1 MKNDPMHSRFDDL
14 DSGKIY
20 DVIVIG
26 GGISGAFILWD
37 SVLRGLDAILLE
49 QNDYASGTSCATSKL
64 IHGGL
69 RYLKNAEFSLV
80 RESLVERRILAYLTP
95 HSIKPLGFILPIYD
109 FKNQLLMKAGLTL
122 YDLLSFDRNKLLG
135 NDSKIPGY
143 KYLDKENTILEDP
156 NIPRDHLQGSVLYY
170 DYANENPERHT
181 CDFIFS
187 AKNKGAKAFNYSKV
201 KNIEYLNNLYHLT
214 FTDKLTSK
222 DYVIKS
228 RTIVNSAGPWADTI
242 DNLALQRNESN
253 LIRSKGI
260 HIITRNIS
268 QRYCSIRITKSKKHL
283 FVIPWRGKTIIGTTD
298 TVYNGSPDEFKVT
311 REDIQNLILE
321 INEYLNFKIESRDVY
336 YYYGGMRPLVDDST
350 DSLNTYNVSR
360 KNEISDHKLSGRPG
374 FITALGGKYTTS
386 RMLAEKATDQVCE
399 TLGKGKVCLTKSAK
413 PDSGMY
419 SDIPTLIRDVKNQ
432 NPWISEEKAFNLVS
446 KYGSIAKDIASKSE
460 KSHTSNDLPIKIDNM
475 EYYEEEIEYILMN
488 EDVKYLS
495 DFYFRRS
502 GIGNLGLPNETSF
515 NKLNTYLSK
524 LLNRNIDEEKKQ
536 IINRYNF

>member
-1 MKNDPMHSRFDDL
+1 MKNDPSQSRFDDL
-14 DSGKIY
+14 DTGKIY

-37 SVLRGLDAILLE
+37 SVLRGLDALLLE

-109 FKNQLLMKAGLTL
+109 FKNQLVMKAGLTL

-135 NDSKIPGY
+135 NDSKIPGFQ
-143 KYLDKENTILEDP
+143 YLNKQNTILEDS
-156 NIPRDHLQGSVLYY
+156 NIPRDNLQGSVIYY

-181 CDFIFS
+181 CEFIFS
-187 AKNKGAKAFNYSKV
+187 AKKKGAKAFNYSKV
-201 KNIEYLNNLYHLT
+201 KNIEYLNSIYHLT
-214 FTDKLTSK
+214 FIDKLTSK
-222 DYVIKS
+222 EFVIKS
-228 RTIVNSAGPWADTI
+228 RAIVNSAGPWADTI
-242 DNLALQRNESN
+242 DNLALKRNESN

-311 REDIQNLILE
+311 GEDIQNLIQE
-321 INEYLNFKIESRDVY
+321 INEYLNFKIETRDVY

-350 DSLNTYNVSR
+350 DSSNTYNVSR

-386 RMLAEKATDQVCE
+386 RMLAEKAVDEVCDI
-399 TLGKGKVCLTKSAK
+399 LGKGKICLTKSTK

-419 SDIPTLIRDVKNQ
+419 SDIPTLIRDLKNQ
-432 NPWISEEKAFNLVS
+432 NPLISEEKAFNLVT
-446 KYGSIAKDIASKSE
+446 KYGSNAKEIASNSDKS
-460 KSHTSNDLPIKIDNM
+460 TNSNDFTIKIDNL
-475 EYYEEEIEYILMN
+475 EYYKEEIEYTLKN
-488 EDVKYLS
+488 EDVRYLS

-502 GIGNLGLPNETSF
+502 GIGNLGLPDETSF
-515 NKLNTYLSK
+515 NKINTYISNFF
-524 LLNRNIDEEKKQ
+524 NRNIEEEKNQ
-536 IINRYNF
+536 IIKRYNF

>member
-1 MKNDPMHSRFDDL
+1 MKKDSTHSRFDDL
-14 DSGKIY
+14 DAGKIY

-26 GGISGAFILWD
+26 GGITGAFILWD
-37 SVLRGLDAILLE
+37 SVLRGLDPILIE

-95 HSIKPLGFILPIYD
+95 HSIKPLGFIMPIYD

-135 NDSKIPGY
+135 DDSKIPSY
-143 KYLDKENTILEDP
+143 KYLNKEKTILEDP

-187 AKNKGAKAFNYSKV
+187 AKKKGAKAFNYSKV
-201 KNIEYLNNLYHLT
+201 KNIEYLNNIYSLT
-214 FTDKLTSK
+214 VIDKLSSK
-222 DYVIKS
+222 EFIIKT
-228 RTIVNSAGPWADTI
+228 RTVVNSAGPWADTI
-242 DNLALQRNESN
+242 DNLALHRNESN

-298 TVYNGSPDEFKVT
+298 TVYNGSPDEFKVSG
-311 REDIQNLILE
+311 EDIQDLIEE
-321 INEYLNFKIESRDVY
+321 INEYLNFKIEPRDVY

-360 KNEISDHKLSGRPG
+360 KNEISNHKHSGRPG

-399 TLGKGKVCLTKSAK
+399 TLGKGKICLTKSVK

-419 SDIPTLIRDVKNQ
+419 SDIPTLIRDLKNQ
-432 NPWISEEKAFNLVS
+432 NPWISEEKVFNLVT
-446 KYGSIAKDIASKSE
+446 KYGSIAKEIISKRD
-460 KSHTSNDLPIKIDNM
+460 KSQASNDSPIKID
-475 EYYEEEIEYILMN
+475 
-488 EDVKYLS
+488 
-495 DFYFRRS
+495 
-502 GIGNLGLPNETSF
+502 
-515 NKLNTYLSK
+515 
-524 LLNRNIDEEKKQ
+524 
-536 IINRYNF
+536 

>member
-1 MKNDPMHSRFDDL
+1 MKNDSSNSRFDDL
-14 DSGKIY
+14 DTTKIY

-109 FKNQLLMKAGLTL
+109 LKNQIIMKAGLTL

-135 NDSKIPGY
+135 NDSKIPGFQ
-143 KYLDKENTILEDP
+143 YLDKQNTILEDS
-156 NIPRDHLQGSVLYY
+156 NIPRDNLKGSVLYY

-181 CDFIFS
+181 CEFIFS

-201 KNIEYLNNLYHLT
+201 KNIEYLNSIYHLT
-214 FTDKLTSK
+214 FIDKLTSK
-222 DYVIKS
+222 EFVIKS
-228 RTIVNSAGPWADTI
+228 RAIVNSAGPWADTI
-242 DNLALQRNESN
+242 DNLALKRNESN

-311 REDIQNLILE
+311 GEDIQNLIQE
-321 INEYLNFKIESRDVY
+321 INEYLNFKIETRDVY

-350 DSLNTYNVSR
+350 DSSNTYNVSR

-386 RMLAEKATDQVCE
+386 RMLAEKAVDEVCDI
-399 TLGKGKVCLTKSAK
+399 LGKGKICLTKSTK

-419 SDIPTLIRDVKNQ
+419 SDIPTLIRDLKNQ
-432 NPWISEEKAFNLVS
+432 NPWISEEKAFNLVT
-446 KYGSIAKDIASKSE
+446 KYGSTAKEIASNSDKST
-460 KSHTSNDLPIKIDNM
+460 TSNDFNIKIDNM
-475 EYYEEEIEYILMN
+475 EYYKEEIEYTLKN
-488 EDVKYLS
+488 EDVRYLS

-502 GIGNLGLPNETSF
+502 GIGNLGLPDEKSF
-515 NKLNTYLSK
+515 NQINNYISK
-524 LLNRNIDEEKKQ
+524 YFNRNIEEEKNQ